1 MSELKHIPITVETE
15 SLDQLPVPPL
25 VKAVLLE
32 LMDMVVA
39 LDETGATNFID
50 IKSLPLMQSELEQL
64 RHILGKGEVEA
75 IVEALGP
82 SQITETL
89 IPGVWWVTHK
99 NAQEEVV
106 SEFIEVT
113 TLPEILVSQHEELW
127 NNVDLLKARLSEFGI
142 EADA

>member
-1 MSELKHIPITVETE
+1 MSELRKIPVTVE
-15 SLDQLPVPPL
+15 SANWDQLPVTPL

-32 LMDMVVA
+32 LMDMIVS

-50 IKSLPLMQSELEQL
+50 IKSLPMMHNELEQL

-82 SQITETL
+82 SHITETL

-99 NAQEEVV
+99 NAQDEVV

-113 TLPEILVSQHEELW
+113 TLPEILVSQHEDLW
-127 NNVDLLKARLSEFGI
+127 NNVDLFKARLSEFGI
-142 EADA
+142 AQDD